1 MSDKGTGGL
10 SESQV
15 MHAMSIDDAYR
26 VEQVL
31 ARGACGVTELV
42 TIDGTGPFVRK
53 KIDREQARR
62 SVWAILADCQC
73 RFLPQVR
80 ATYEMPEWFVVVYD
94 FVPGETLEHRVA
106 RSGALPVDEAVRMVQ
121 NVCVAVGNL
130 HAHGVIHRDLSPA
143 NIVLS
148 SDGAHVID
156 LGIARTLA
164 DRSPGI
170 STPYGTMGFAS
181 PEQYGFDGIKT
192 DARSDV
198 YSIGRLL
205 DFALTG
211 VRSEDA
217 RHATLLHDT
226 RVVPLRLREIIERA
240 CAFEPSAR
248 YQTVAQLGVAVDAE
262 VADGQPPQ
270 GGTLQQDAGV
280 GASASVQV
288 PQLGAVPTT
297 VPAAHSRRD
306 KGVSRFAR
314 IMLIVCA
321 TIVTLVTAFGALIH
335 FAGGDYSVFSLPGL
349 ISAITEGGRDGASFA
364 AYSDNATV
372 SSGSSAKSHEASP
385 AAKAKDDETGAS
397 VDEAFAALEIAESG
411 WFLERSGYIYY
422 ALALHNSS
430 AEYYVDLPGVV
441 ITGRAEDGSIVF
453 TETQVLSGVAPG
465 ETIYYGFSAG
475 NGTPPASVEFSVD
488 RPQEW
493 NVDRFSGNAPVFS
506 TTPVNA
512 VPDGIGGVDFNGEV
526 RKESGDDD
534 ASRTMAAVSI
544 ILRDESGAML
554 AGTTTFVSKPVEG
567 EAVPFSVNMYDPPEY
582 ATVEAHVQH
591 WW

>member
-1 MSDKGTGGL
+1 MN
-10 SESQV
+10 ESQV

-31 ARGACGVTELV
+31 ARSACGVTELV

-53 KIDREQARR
+53 KIDRDQARR
-62 SVWAILADCQC
+62 SVWAIVADCRC

-106 RSGALPVDEAVRMVQ
+106 RTGALPADEAVRMVQ
-121 NVCVAVGNL
+121 NVCVAVGEL

-164 DRSPGI
+164 DRSPGV

-192 DARSDV
+192 DVRSDV

-211 VRSEDA
+211 VRSEDT
-217 RHATLLHDT
+217 RHAALLHDA
-226 RVVPLRLREIIERA
+226 RVVPLHLREIIERA

-248 YQTVAQLGVAVDAE
+248 YQTVAQLGAAVDAE
-262 VADGQPPQ
+262 VADVKPPQ
-270 GGTLQQDAGV
+270 GDAMQQDVKVGV
-280 GASASVQV
+280 MPPVQSSQSGAASA
-288 PQLGAVPTT
+288 T
-297 VPAAHSRRD
+297 VSPAYSNQN
-306 KGVSRFAR
+306 KGFSRFAR
-314 IMLIVCA
+314 IMLVVCA
-321 TIVTLVTAFGALIH
+321 TAVTLVTAFGALVH
-335 FAGGDYSVFSLPGL
+335 LAGGSLSSFTLLGL
-349 ISAITEGGRDGASFA
+349 ISAVSEEGRDGASSA
-364 AYSDNATV
+364 ADPNNAIV
-372 SSGSSAKSHEASP
+372 SSASSAKSHEASQ
-385 AAKAKDDETGAS
+385 AAKAEAP
-397 VDEAFAALEIAESG
+397 VDEAFAALEVAESG
-411 WFLERSGYIYY
+411 WFVKESGYIYY
-422 ALALHNSS
+422 AFALHNSS
-430 AEYYVDLPGVV
+430 TEYYVDLPGVI

-475 NGTPPASVEFSVD
+475 NGTPPASVEFAVD

-493 NVDRFSGNAPVFS
+493 AVDRFSGDAPVFS
-506 TTPVNA
+506 TTSVNA
-512 VPDGIGGVDFNGEV
+512 VPDGIGGVDFTGEV
-526 RKESGDDD
+526 RSESGDDD
-534 ASRTMAAVSI
+534 ASRTMAAVSV
-544 ILRDESGAML
+544 ILRNESGAML
-554 AGTTTFVSKPVEG
+554 AGATTFVSKPVEG

-591 WW
+591 W